1 MVFVTDDHEGIFM
14 YGTTNQ
20 AGSMDMN
27 FVGICVRMMR
37 RETRAVINIICTLS
51 NVLSQPANMCMGEG
65 GEDGET
71 NDQHNK

>member
-27 FVGICVRMMR
+27 FVGICL
-37 RETRAVINIICTLS
+37 TK
-51 NVLSQPANMCMGEG
+51 VLSYAHVLQ
-65 GEDGET
+65 
-71 NDQHNK
+71 NKM